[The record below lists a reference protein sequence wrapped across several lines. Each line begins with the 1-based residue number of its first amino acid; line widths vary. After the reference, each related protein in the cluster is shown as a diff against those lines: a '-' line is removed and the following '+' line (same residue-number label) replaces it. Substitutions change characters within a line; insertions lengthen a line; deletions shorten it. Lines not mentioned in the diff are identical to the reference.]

1 MILKSLPK
9 KQIKVFMILTLI
21 TILLASAPWWASRS
35 DLRLFGEFYSFLALA
50 ILWNLLAGYT
60 GLISVGQQAFVG
72 VGGYAMFIVTAKLG
86 VPPLFAIP
94 ISMLSAAL
102 IACVFAPL
110 LFRLNGAHFAIGTW
124 VAAETI
130 SLCFVMIPDLGGGAG
145 MSLPTDVVKSIA
157 SSRTMREMTIYWLM
171 LGLGLGTIFAVYALL
186 LSKTGLALMALR
198 DNDIAAASLGIN
210 IWKTKFIMYIVVAA
224 ATSAI
229 GAVIFFQK
237 LRISPESAFSL
248 NDWTII
254 VIFIVVI
261 GGIGRLEGAIIGTF
275 VFFILRETLA
285 DFGVVYLIVLGVFAI
300 IIMMFSRKGIWG
312 IIENKF
318 NWSLLPVTREHE

>member
-9 KQIKVFMILTLI
+9 KQIRVFLVLTLI
-21 TILLASAPWWASRS
+21 TVILASAPWWVSRA
-35 DLRLFGEFYSFLALA
+35 DIRLLGEFYSFLALA
-50 ILWNLLAGYT
+50 VLWNLLAGYT

-72 VGGYAMFIVTAKLG
+72 IGGYAMFIVTAKLG
-86 VPPLFAIP
+86 ISPFLSVP
-94 ISMLSAAL
+94 ISMLAAAL
-102 IACVFAPL
+102 IAGVFAPL

-130 SLCFVMIPDLGGGAG
+130 SLCFFMIPELGAGAG

-157 SSRTMREMTIYWLM
+157 SSRAMREMTIYWLM

-198 DNDIAAASLGIN
+198 DNEIAAASLGIN
-210 IWKTKFIMYIVVAA
+210 IWKTKFVMYIAVAA
-224 ATSAI
+224 ATGAI

-254 VIFIVVI
+254 IIFIVVI
-261 GGIGRLEGAIIGTF
+261 GGIGKLEGAIVGTI

-285 DFGVVYLIVLGVFAI
+285 DYGVVYLIVLGVFAI
-300 IIMMFSRKGIWG
+300 IIMMFSRKGMWG
-312 IIENKF
+312 MFEEKF
-318 NWSLLPVTREHE
+318 KRSLLPVTREP

>member
-9 KQIKVFMILTLI
+9 KQIRVFLVLTLI
-21 TILLASAPWWASRS
+21 TIILASAPWWVSRA
-35 DLRLFGEFYSFLALA
+35 DIRLLGEFYSFLALA
-50 ILWNLLAGYT
+50 VLWNLLAGYT

-86 VPPLFAIP
+86 ISPFLSVP
-94 ISMLSAAL
+94 ISMLAAAL
-102 IACVFAPL
+102 IAGVFAPL

-130 SLCFVMIPDLGGGAG
+130 SLCFFMVPELGGGAG

-157 SSRTMREMTIYWLM
+157 SSRAMREMTIYWLM

-198 DNDIAAASLGIN
+198 DNEIAAASLGIN
-210 IWKTKFIMYIVVAA
+210 IWKTKFVMYIAVAA
-224 ATSAI
+224 ATGAI

-254 VIFIVVI
+254 IIFIVVI
-261 GGIGRLEGAIIGTF
+261 GGIGKLEGAIVGTI

-285 DFGVVYLIVLGVFAI
+285 DYGVVYLIVLGVFAI

-312 IIENKF
+312 MFEEKF
-318 NWSLLPVTREHE
+318 KRSLLPVTREP